1 METTLAAVKVAPRT
15 AQIQEIDVPDI
26 DYNSAL
32 MRVEAAGMCGSYG
45 YFTREGGGRSP
56 VPGMNAHENAG
67 VIVKAGQGFL
77 DRHGVEEGELVA
89 LEEYLPCG
97 HCEWC
102 RIGEFR
108 HCWFTDTHNNP
119 NPSRLDGGFRKNLYL
134 PPNVVLHKVSQAL
147 TPDEAALALP
157 VGNGVQWAVKEGE
170 AAPGKTI
177 VVQGPGSKG
186 LGATL
191 AAKKAGATVIVT
203 GLSKDGS
210 RLEAARRLGAD
221 HTIDV
226 QTNDFTETIMDIT
239 NGRGADAVVDCTTGR
254 IPVIFNQAIDVLVR
268 RGGIVVSQA
277 YELESF
283 SLEKLTGK
291 YGQLRAC
298 RGHSYASVAMG
309 LELIASGDYPLKE
322 LVTHNFPLGVD
333 RRGLPRLRRR
343 GRRRRRRMGDGQPE
357 HGNRSL
363 GHGDS

>member
-268 RGGIVVSQA
+268 RGGIVVTQA

-322 LVTHNFPLGVD
+322 LVTHNFPLELTGEACLAS
-333 RRGLPRLRRR
+333 G
-343 GRRRRRRMGDGQPE
+343 GEGDA
-357 HGNRSL
+357 
-363 GHGDS
+363 GDAVWVMVNPNMETAA